1 MTAEETLNLVAKQW
15 CTLEDIMKLGHLGRN
30 SALKAK
36 KKIKDKLEKQ
46 GYLIPKSVVPT
57 KEVVAFFDIDIPYL
71 ESRVSSKKLIK
82 NMLERRYNM
91 KQINEINKSIKKDI
105 IVENLMISNGVY
117 LLVSH
122 PKVGKSMFAQQLAFS
137 LTTGEDFLG
146 FKVNPSHVLYITT
159 EGDINQLNDRFKLMN
174 LKPNVNKLHIIDI
187 DDIPDF
193 YIRDIERDIYELT
206 FDKEPLFIIMDM
218 FKDIKFDTSY
228 DINNYQEINDV
239 VFRKLKELCRKY
251 NSTLLVTHHLNK
263 RDETMGSV
271 GLNADVSGIIKLKE
285 SKNNYNKLTLDYKGR
300 DLGRLELNLKRNDNQ
315 TFSVI
320 DENTNDE
327 TDYNLL
333 LFIKYAVA
341 KKDFDYTISDI
352 LSKTNILLTP
362 TQLGGLIQRNLQLL
376 EKEGLHITSKRTA
389 NERLWH
395 CSYEEPSEN
404 NE

>member
-1 MTAEETLNLVAKQW
+1 
-15 CTLEDIMKLGHLGRN
+15 
-30 SALKAK
+30 
-36 KKIKDKLEKQ
+36 
-46 GYLIPKSVVPT
+46 
-57 KEVVAFFDIDIPYL
+57 
-71 ESRVSSKKLIK
+71 
-82 NMLERRYNM
+82 M
-91 KQINEINKSIKKDI
+91 KQINEVNKSIKKDI

-159 EGDINQLNDRFKLMN
+159 EGDINQLQERFKLMN
-174 LKPNVNKLHIIDI
+174 LKPNVDKLHIIDI

-193 YIRDIERDIYELT
+193 YIRDIERDIHELT
-206 FDKEPLFIIMDM
+206 FDKEPLFVIIDM
-218 FKDIKFDTSY
+218 FKDIKFDSDY
-228 DINNYQEINDV
+228 NQNDYQEINNV
-239 VFRKLKELCRKY
+239 VFKKFKEICRKY
-251 NSTLLVTHHLNK
+251 NCTLFVTHLLNK
-263 RDETMGSV
+263 RNGIMGSV
-271 GLNADVSGIIKLKE
+271 GLTDDASGIMKLKE
-285 SKNNYNKLTLDYKGR
+285 SKSNCNKLTLDYKGR

-315 TFSVI
+315 TFSIV

-333 LFIKYAVA
+333 LFIKYAVS

-362 TQLGGLIQRNLQLL
+362 TQLGGLIQRNLKVL
-376 EKEGLHITSKRTA
+376 EHEGLHITNKR
-389 NERLWH
+389 NGNQRLWH
-395 CSYEEPSEN
+395 CTYEEPSEN

>member
-1 MTAEETLNLVAKQW
+1 
-15 CTLEDIMKLGHLGRN
+15 
-30 SALKAK
+30 
-36 KKIKDKLEKQ
+36 
-46 GYLIPKSVVPT
+46 
-57 KEVVAFFDIDIPYL
+57 
-71 ESRVSSKKLIK
+71 
-82 NMLERRYNM
+82 M
-91 KQINEINKSIKKDI
+91 KQLNEINKTIKKDI

-159 EGDINQLNDRFKLMN
+159 EGDINQLETRFKLMN
-174 LKPNVNKLHIIDI
+174 LKPKLDKLHIIDS
-187 DDIPDF
+187 DDISDF
-193 YIRDIERDIYELT
+193 YIRDIEYDIHQLAS
-206 FDKEPLFIIMDM
+206 DNQKLFVIIDM
-218 FKDIKFDTSY
+218 LKDIKFDTSY
-228 DINNYQEINDV
+228 DLNNYQEINDV
-239 VFRKLKELCRKY
+239 VFRKLKELCKKY
-251 NSTLLVTHHLNK
+251 NITLLVTHHLNK
-263 RDETMGSV
+263 RNDTMGSV

-285 SKNNYNKLTLDYKGR
+285 SRNDYNKLTLDYKGR

-315 TFSVI
+315 TFSVV

-333 LFIKYAVA
+333 LFIKYAVS

-362 TQLGGLIQRNLQLL
+362 TQLGGLIQRNLKVL
-376 EKEGLHITSKRTA
+376 EHEGLHITNKRTG
-389 NERLWH
+389 NQRLWH
-395 CSYEEPSEN
+395 CTYEEPSEN

>member
-1 MTAEETLNLVAKQW
+1 
-15 CTLEDIMKLGHLGRN
+15 
-30 SALKAK
+30 
-36 KKIKDKLEKQ
+36 
-46 GYLIPKSVVPT
+46 
-57 KEVVAFFDIDIPYL
+57 
-71 ESRVSSKKLIK
+71 
-82 NMLERRYNM
+82 M
-91 KQINEINKSIKKDI
+91 KQITELNKSIKKDI

-146 FKVNPSHVLYITT
+146 FKVNPTHVLYIIT

-228 DINNYQEINDV
+228 DLNNYQEINDV

-251 NSTLLVTHHLNK
+251 NATLLVTHHLNK

>member
-1 MTAEETLNLVAKQW
+1 
-15 CTLEDIMKLGHLGRN
+15 
-30 SALKAK
+30 
-36 KKIKDKLEKQ
+36 
-46 GYLIPKSVVPT
+46 
-57 KEVVAFFDIDIPYL
+57 
-71 ESRVSSKKLIK
+71 
-82 NMLERRYNM
+82 M

-228 DINNYQEINDV
+228 DLNNYQEINDV

-300 DLGRLELNLKRNDNQ
+300 DLGRLELNLKRNENQ
-315 TFSVI
+315 TFNVI

-333 LFIKYAVA
+333 LFIKYAVVR
-341 KKDFDYTISDI
+341 KDFDYTISDI

>member
-1 MTAEETLNLVAKQW
+1 
-15 CTLEDIMKLGHLGRN
+15 
-30 SALKAK
+30 
-36 KKIKDKLEKQ
+36 
-46 GYLIPKSVVPT
+46 
-57 KEVVAFFDIDIPYL
+57 
-71 ESRVSSKKLIK
+71 
-82 NMLERRYNM
+82 M
-91 KQINEINKSIKKDI
+91 KQINDINKSTKKDI

-122 PKVGKSMFAQQLAFS
+122 PKVGKSMLAQQLAFS

-146 FKVNPSHVLYITT
+146 FKVNPSHILYITT
-159 EGDINQLNDRFKLMN
+159 EDDINQLQDRFKLMG
-174 LKPNVNKLHIIDI
+174 LKPNIDKLHIIDY

-193 YIRDIERDIYELT
+193 YIREIEINIHELT
-206 FDKEPLFIIMDM
+206 FDQEPLFIIIDM
-218 FKDIKFDTSY
+218 FKDIKFDTDY
-228 DINNYQEINDV
+228 NLNVYQEVNDV
-239 VFRKLKELCRKY
+239 VFRKFKEICRKY
-251 NSTLLVTHHLNK
+251 NATLLVTHHLNK

-271 GLNADVSGIIKLKE
+271 GMNADVSGIIKLKE
-285 SKNNYNKLTLDYKGR
+285 SKTNYNKLTLDYKGR
-300 DLGRLELNLKRNDNQ
+300 DLGRFELSLKRNDNQ

-320 DENTNDE
+320 DENTDDE

-333 LFIKYAVA
+333 LFIKYAIN
-341 KKDFDYTISDI
+341 KRDFDYTISDI

-395 CSYEEPSEN
+395 CSYEEPSED

>member
-1 MTAEETLNLVAKQW
+1 
-15 CTLEDIMKLGHLGRN
+15 
-30 SALKAK
+30 
-36 KKIKDKLEKQ
+36 
-46 GYLIPKSVVPT
+46 
-57 KEVVAFFDIDIPYL
+57 
-71 ESRVSSKKLIK
+71 
-82 NMLERRYNM
+82 M

-228 DINNYQEINDV
+228 DLNNYQEINDV

-271 GLNADVSGIIKLKE
+271 GLNADVSGIMKLKE

-300 DLGRLELNLKRNDNQ
+300 DLGRLELNLKRNENQ
-315 TFSVI
+315 TFSII

-341 KKDFDYTISDI
+341 KKDFDYTISYI

>member
-1 MTAEETLNLVAKQW
+1 MSAEETLKLIAKQW

-71 ESRVSSKKLIK
+71 DSRVSSKQL
-82 NMLERRYNM
+82 
-91 KQINEINKSIKKDI
+91 NKSIKKDI

-159 EGDINQLNDRFKLMN
+159 EGDINQLQDRFKLMN
-174 LKPNVNKLHIIDI
+174 LKPNIDKLHIIDI

-193 YIRDIERDIYELT
+193 YIRDIERDIHELT

-263 RDETMGSV
+263 RNETMGSV
-271 GLNADVSGIIKLKE
+271 GLNADVSGIMKLKE
-285 SKNNYNKLTLDYKGR
+285 SKNNYNKLTLNYKGR
-300 DLGRLELNLKRNDNQ
+300 DLGRLELNLKRNENQ

-320 DENTNDE
+320 DENTDDE

-341 KKDFDYTISDI
+341 RKDFDYTISDI

-362 TQLGGLIQRNLQLL
+362 TQLGGLIQRNLSLL

>member
-1 MTAEETLNLVAKQW
+1 
-15 CTLEDIMKLGHLGRN
+15 
-30 SALKAK
+30 
-36 KKIKDKLEKQ
+36 
-46 GYLIPKSVVPT
+46 
-57 KEVVAFFDIDIPYL
+57 
-71 ESRVSSKKLIK
+71 
-82 NMLERRYNM
+82 M
-91 KQINEINKSIKKDI
+91 KQINETNKSIKKDI

-122 PKVGKSMFAQQLAFS
+122 PKVGKSMFVQQLAFS

-159 EGDINQLNDRFKLMN
+159 EGDINQLNDRFKLMK

-193 YIRDIERDIYELT
+193 YIRDIERDIHELT
-206 FDKEPLFIIMDM
+206 FNKEPLFIIMDM

-228 DINNYQEINDV
+228 DLNNYQEINDV

-271 GLNADVSGIIKLKE
+271 GLNADVSGIMKLKE

-300 DLGRLELNLKRNDNQ
+300 DLGRLELNLKRNENQ

>member
-1 MTAEETLNLVAKQW
+1 
-15 CTLEDIMKLGHLGRN
+15 
-30 SALKAK
+30 
-36 KKIKDKLEKQ
+36 
-46 GYLIPKSVVPT
+46 
-57 KEVVAFFDIDIPYL
+57 
-71 ESRVSSKKLIK
+71 
-82 NMLERRYNM
+82 M

-174 LKPNVNKLHIIDI
+174 LKPKVNKLHIIDI

-206 FDKEPLFIIMDM
+206 FDKEPLFIIMDI

-228 DINNYQEINDV
+228 DLNNYQEINDV

-285 SKNNYNKLTLDYKGR
+285 SKNNYNKLNLDYKGR
-300 DLGRLELNLKRNDNQ
+300 DLGRLQLNLKRNDNQ

-362 TQLGGLIQRNLQLL
+362 TQLGCLIQRNLSLL

>member
-1 MTAEETLNLVAKQW
+1 
-15 CTLEDIMKLGHLGRN
+15 
-30 SALKAK
+30 
-36 KKIKDKLEKQ
+36 
-46 GYLIPKSVVPT
+46 
-57 KEVVAFFDIDIPYL
+57 
-71 ESRVSSKKLIK
+71 
-82 NMLERRYNM
+82 M

-146 FKVNPSHVLYITT
+146 FKVNPSHVLYIIT

-228 DINNYQEINDV
+228 DLNNYQEINDV

-300 DLGRLELNLKRNDNQ
+300 DLGRLELNLKRNENQ

-341 KKDFDYTISDI
+341 RKDFDYTISDI

>member
-1 MTAEETLNLVAKQW
+1 
-15 CTLEDIMKLGHLGRN
+15 
-30 SALKAK
+30 
-36 KKIKDKLEKQ
+36 
-46 GYLIPKSVVPT
+46 
-57 KEVVAFFDIDIPYL
+57 
-71 ESRVSSKKLIK
+71 
-82 NMLERRYNM
+82 M

-206 FDKEPLFIIMDM
+206 CDKEPLFIIMDM

-228 DINNYQEINDV
+228 DLNNYQEINDV

-251 NSTLLVTHHLNK
+251 NATLLVTHHLNK

-271 GLNADVSGIIKLKE
+271 GLNADVSGIMKLKE

-300 DLGRLELNLKRNDNQ
+300 DLGRLELNLKRNENQ

-320 DENTNDE
+320 NENTNDE

>member
-1 MTAEETLNLVAKQW
+1 
-15 CTLEDIMKLGHLGRN
+15 
-30 SALKAK
+30 
-36 KKIKDKLEKQ
+36 
-46 GYLIPKSVVPT
+46 
-57 KEVVAFFDIDIPYL
+57 
-71 ESRVSSKKLIK
+71 
-82 NMLERRYNM
+82 M
-91 KQINEINKSIKKDI
+91 KQINELNKSIKKDI

-159 EGDINQLNDRFKLMN
+159 EGDINQLQDRFKLMN
-174 LKPNVNKLHIIDI
+174 LKPNLDKLHIIDI

-193 YIRDIERDIYELT
+193 YIRDIERDIHELT

-228 DINNYQEINDV
+228 DLNNYQEINDV

-263 RDETMGSV
+263 RNETMGSV
-271 GLNADVSGIIKLKE
+271 GLNADVSGIMKLKE
-285 SKNNYNKLTLDYKGR
+285 SKNNYNKLTLDYKCR
-300 DLGRLELNLKRNDNQ
+300 DLGRLELNLKRNENQ

-320 DENTNDE
+320 DENTDDE

-362 TQLGGLIQRNLQLL
+362 TQLGGLIQRNLQLF

>member
-1 MTAEETLNLVAKQW
+1 
-15 CTLEDIMKLGHLGRN
+15 
-30 SALKAK
+30 
-36 KKIKDKLEKQ
+36 
-46 GYLIPKSVVPT
+46 
-57 KEVVAFFDIDIPYL
+57 
-71 ESRVSSKKLIK
+71 
-82 NMLERRYNM
+82 M

-117 LLVSH
+117 LLVSQ

-228 DINNYQEINDV
+228 DLNNYQEINDV

-300 DLGRLELNLKRNDNQ
+300 DLGRLQLNLKRNDNQ

-362 TQLGGLIQRNLQLL
+362 TQLGGLIQRNLSLL

>member
-1 MTAEETLNLVAKQW
+1 
-15 CTLEDIMKLGHLGRN
+15 
-30 SALKAK
+30 
-36 KKIKDKLEKQ
+36 
-46 GYLIPKSVVPT
+46 
-57 KEVVAFFDIDIPYL
+57 
-71 ESRVSSKKLIK
+71 
-82 NMLERRYNM
+82 M
-91 KQINEINKSIKKDI
+91 KQINETNKSIKKDI

-122 PKVGKSMFAQQLAFS
+122 PKVGKSMFVQQLAFS

-146 FKVNPSHVLYITT
+146 FKVNPSHALYITT
-159 EGDINQLNDRFKLMN
+159 EGDINQLNDRFKLMK

-193 YIRDIERDIYELT
+193 YIRDIERDIHELT
-206 FDKEPLFIIMDM
+206 FNKEPLFIIMDM

-228 DINNYQEINDV
+228 DLNNYQEINDV

-271 GLNADVSGIIKLKE
+271 GLNADVSGIMKLKE

-300 DLGRLELNLKRNDNQ
+300 DLGRLELNLKRNENQ

-341 KKDFDYTISDI
+341 RKDFDYTISDI

>member
-1 MTAEETLNLVAKQW
+1 
-15 CTLEDIMKLGHLGRN
+15 
-30 SALKAK
+30 
-36 KKIKDKLEKQ
+36 
-46 GYLIPKSVVPT
+46 
-57 KEVVAFFDIDIPYL
+57 
-71 ESRVSSKKLIK
+71 
-82 NMLERRYNM
+82 M

-146 FKVNPSHVLYITT
+146 FKVNPSHVLYIIT

-228 DINNYQEINDV
+228 DLNNYQEINDV

>member
-1 MTAEETLNLVAKQW
+1 
-15 CTLEDIMKLGHLGRN
+15 
-30 SALKAK
+30 
-36 KKIKDKLEKQ
+36 
-46 GYLIPKSVVPT
+46 
-57 KEVVAFFDIDIPYL
+57 
-71 ESRVSSKKLIK
+71 
-82 NMLERRYNM
+82 M

-228 DINNYQEINDV
+228 DLNNYQEINDV

-271 GLNADVSGIIKLKE
+271 GLNADVSGIMKLKE
-285 SKNNYNKLTLDYKGR
+285 SKTNYNKLTLDYKGR
-300 DLGRLELNLKRNDNQ
+300 DLGRLELNLKRNENQ
-315 TFSVI
+315 TFSII

-341 KKDFDYTISDI
+341 RKDFDYTISDI

>member
-1 MTAEETLNLVAKQW
+1 
-15 CTLEDIMKLGHLGRN
+15 
-30 SALKAK
+30 
-36 KKIKDKLEKQ
+36 
-46 GYLIPKSVVPT
+46 
-57 KEVVAFFDIDIPYL
+57 
-71 ESRVSSKKLIK
+71 
-82 NMLERRYNM
+82 M

-137 LTTGEDFLG
+137 LTTGEDFLE

-206 FDKEPLFIIMDM
+206 FDKEPLFIIMDI

-228 DINNYQEINDV
+228 DLNNYQEINDV

-300 DLGRLELNLKRNDNQ
+300 DLGRLQLNLKRNDNQ

-362 TQLGGLIQRNLQLL
+362 TQLGGLIQRNLSLL

>member
-1 MTAEETLNLVAKQW
+1 
-15 CTLEDIMKLGHLGRN
+15 
-30 SALKAK
+30 
-36 KKIKDKLEKQ
+36 
-46 GYLIPKSVVPT
+46 
-57 KEVVAFFDIDIPYL
+57 
-71 ESRVSSKKLIK
+71 
-82 NMLERRYNM
+82 M
-91 KQINEINKSIKKDI
+91 KQITELNKSIKKDI

-159 EGDINQLNDRFKLMN
+159 EGDINQLQDRFKLMN
-174 LKPNVNKLHIIDI
+174 LKPNVDKLHIIDI

-193 YIRDIERDIYELT
+193 YIRDIERDIHELT
-206 FDKEPLFIIMDM
+206 FNKEPLFIIMDM

-228 DINNYQEINDV
+228 DLNNYQEINDV
-239 VFRKLKELCRKY
+239 VFRRLKELCRKY

-285 SKNNYNKLTLDYKGR
+285 CKNNYNKLTLDYKGR
-300 DLGRLELNLKRNDNQ
+300 DLGRLELNLKRNENQ

-320 DENTNDE
+320 DENTDDE

-341 KKDFDYTISDI
+341 RKDFDYTISDI

>member
-1 MTAEETLNLVAKQW
+1 
-15 CTLEDIMKLGHLGRN
+15 
-30 SALKAK
+30 
-36 KKIKDKLEKQ
+36 
-46 GYLIPKSVVPT
+46 
-57 KEVVAFFDIDIPYL
+57 
-71 ESRVSSKKLIK
+71 
-82 NMLERRYNM
+82 M

-159 EGDINQLNDRFKLMN
+159 EGYINQLNDRFKLMN

-228 DINNYQEINDV
+228 DLNNYQEINDV

-300 DLGRLELNLKRNDNQ
+300 DLGRLQLNLKRNDNQ

-341 KKDFDYTISDI
+341 KKYFDYTISDI

-362 TQLGGLIQRNLQLL
+362 TQLGGLIQRNLSLL

>member
-1 MTAEETLNLVAKQW
+1 
-15 CTLEDIMKLGHLGRN
+15 
-30 SALKAK
+30 
-36 KKIKDKLEKQ
+36 
-46 GYLIPKSVVPT
+46 
-57 KEVVAFFDIDIPYL
+57 
-71 ESRVSSKKLIK
+71 
-82 NMLERRYNM
+82 M
-91 KQINEINKSIKKDI
+91 KQINEINKSTKKDI

-159 EGDINQLNDRFKLMN
+159 ECDINQLNDRFKLMN

-228 DINNYQEINDV
+228 DLNNYQEINDV

-251 NSTLLVTHHLNK
+251 NATLLVTHHLNK

-271 GLNADVSGIIKLKE
+271 GLNADVSGIMKLKE

-300 DLGRLELNLKRNDNQ
+300 DLGRLELNLKRNENQ

-341 KKDFDYTISDI
+341 RKDFDYTISDI

>member
-1 MTAEETLNLVAKQW
+1 
-15 CTLEDIMKLGHLGRN
+15 
-30 SALKAK
+30 
-36 KKIKDKLEKQ
+36 
-46 GYLIPKSVVPT
+46 
-57 KEVVAFFDIDIPYL
+57 
-71 ESRVSSKKLIK
+71 
-82 NMLERRYNM
+82 M
-91 KQINEINKSIKKDI
+91 KQINETNKSIKKDI

-122 PKVGKSMFAQQLAFS
+122 PKVGKSMFVQQLAFS

-159 EGDINQLNDRFKLMN
+159 EGDINQLNDRFKLMK

-193 YIRDIERDIYELT
+193 YIRDIERDIHELT
-206 FDKEPLFIIMDM
+206 FNKEPLFIIMDM

-228 DINNYQEINDV
+228 DLNNYQEINNV

-271 GLNADVSGIIKLKE
+271 GLNADVSGIMKLKE

-300 DLGRLELNLKRNDNQ
+300 DLGRLELNLKRNENQ

-341 KKDFDYTISDI
+341 RKDFDYTISDI

>member
-1 MTAEETLNLVAKQW
+1 
-15 CTLEDIMKLGHLGRN
+15 
-30 SALKAK
+30 
-36 KKIKDKLEKQ
+36 
-46 GYLIPKSVVPT
+46 
-57 KEVVAFFDIDIPYL
+57 
-71 ESRVSSKKLIK
+71 
-82 NMLERRYNM
+82 M

-146 FKVNPSHVLYITT
+146 FKVNPSHVLYIIT

-228 DINNYQEINDV
+228 DLNNYQEINDV

-300 DLGRLELNLKRNDNQ
+300 DLGRLELNLKRNENQ

>member
-1 MTAEETLNLVAKQW
+1 L
-15 CTLEDIMKLGHLGRN
+15 
-30 SALKAK
+30 
-36 KKIKDKLEKQ
+36 
-46 GYLIPKSVVPT
+46 
-57 KEVVAFFDIDIPYL
+57 
-71 ESRVSSKKLIK
+71 
-82 NMLERRYNM
+82 

-146 FKVNPSHVLYITT
+146 FKVKPSHVLYITT
-159 EGDINQLNDRFKLMN
+159 EGDINQLQDRFKLMN
-174 LKPNVNKLHIIDI
+174 LKPNIDKLHIIDI

-228 DINNYQEINDV
+228 DLNNYQEINDV

-271 GLNADVSGIIKLKE
+271 GLNADVSGIMKLKE

-300 DLGRLELNLKRNDNQ
+300 DLGRLELNLKRNENQ

-341 KKDFDYTISDI
+341 RKDFDYTISDI

-376 EKEGLHITSKRTA
+376 EKEGLHITNKRTA

-395 CSYEEPSEN
+395 CSYEEASEN
-404 NE
+404 NEWTWHVLLRSNESGDSEFITY

>member
-1 MTAEETLNLVAKQW
+1 
-15 CTLEDIMKLGHLGRN
+15 
-30 SALKAK
+30 
-36 KKIKDKLEKQ
+36 
-46 GYLIPKSVVPT
+46 
-57 KEVVAFFDIDIPYL
+57 
-71 ESRVSSKKLIK
+71 
-82 NMLERRYNM
+82 M

-122 PKVGKSMFAQQLAFS
+122 PKVGKSMFVQQLAFS

-193 YIRDIERDIYELT
+193 YIRDIERDVYELT

-228 DINNYQEINDV
+228 DLNNYQEINDV

-285 SKNNYNKLTLDYKGR
+285 CKNNYNKLTLDYKGR
-300 DLGRLELNLKRNDNQ
+300 DLGRLELNLKRNENQ

-341 KKDFDYTISDI
+341 RKDFDYTISDI